1 MKKQFRFVLIIS
13 TFLTTFSNHSS
24 AQTMEKPGP
33 KIYFVLFH
41 TPGVNWIDS
50 LPFREQPGVMDHV
63 QYMATFLEQK
73 KLVMGGPFLDNSGGM
88 MIYNCETIEE
98 AQKIANDDPTVKSG
112 LLNVEV
118 KQWMVAMQTIEN

>member
-1 MKKQFRFVLIIS
+1 
-13 TFLTTFSNHSS
+13 
-24 AQTMEKPGP
+24 
-33 KIYFVLFH
+33 
-41 TPGVNWIDS
+41 
-50 LPFREQPGVMDHV
+50 MDHV
-63 QYMATFLEQK
+63 QYMATFGTE